1 MSGPRS
7 LTYRRFR
14 GMMYHVKHMEEAP
27 GMAKSENQKVKTLFV
42 AKYFLENSDEN
53 HPVTAGDI
61 TDYLKNECGIE
72 SERRAIYR
80 DIAALRG
87 VLHMD
92 IVGGQGG
99 KYRLISRQFEFD
111 DLRLLAECV
120 HAAKFISAPKAKKL
134 VSKIGKFCSIYQREE
149 LEREVFLC
157 DRVKTTRK
165 DILFII
171 GIIQVAMAS
180 RENGKP
186 KPPQKISFKYLKYTI
201 QDKNTQVERRKGA
214 AYVVSP
220 YKLLINE
227 GNYYLLA
234 YDAKAQDMR
243 TYRVDRMKEVK
254 ALDEPREGAE
264 AFAAIDME
272 TYTRR
277 VFSMYGGQQKRVS
290 VRFINPLL
298 DTAIERF
305 GTAPHVFYRP
315 DGERHFVVT
324 ADVEISDQFFS
335 WVCGFR
341 KRATIISPPDVVEGM
356 QKFLKDIAGR
366 YET

>member
-1 MSGPRS
+1 
-7 LTYRRFR
+7 
-14 GMMYHVKHMEEAP
+14 
-27 GMAKSENQKVKTLFV
+27 MAKSENQKVKTLFV

-53 HPVTAGDI
+53 HPVTAGDV

-72 SERRAIYR
+72 AERRAIYR
-80 DIAALRG
+80 DIAALRDVFG
-87 VLHMD
+87 MD
-92 IVGGQGG
+92 IDGSQGG
-99 KYRLISRQFEFD
+99 KYRLLSRQFEFD

-120 HAAKFISAPKAKKL
+120 HAAKFISASKAKEL
-134 VSKIGKFCSIYQREE
+134 VSTIAEFCSSYQAEE
-149 LEREVFLC
+149 LQREVFLC

-165 DILFII
+165 DILLII
-171 GIIQVAMAS
+171 GIIQAAMS
-180 RENGKP
+180 TKESGKP

-201 QDKNTQVERRKGA
+201 QDKNAQVERRKGA
-214 AYVVSP
+214 AYKVSP

-234 YDAKAQDMR
+234 YDDKAQDMR

-277 VFSMYGGQQKRVS
+277 VFSMFGGEQKRVS

-305 GTAPHVFYRP
+305 GTAPDVFYRP
-315 DGERHFVVT
+315 DDERHFVVT
-324 ADVEISDQFFS
+324 ADVEISNQFFA
-335 WVCGFR
+335 WVCGFG
-341 KRATIISPPDVVEGM
+341 KRAKIIWPSDVAEDMKEFLSGISGM
-356 QKFLKDIAGR
+356 

>member
-1 MSGPRS
+1 
-7 LTYRRFR
+7 
-14 GMMYHVKHMEEAP
+14 
-27 GMAKSENQKVKTLFV
+27 MAKSENQKMKTLFV

-53 HPVTAGDI
+53 HPITAGDI

-80 DIAALRG
+80 DIAALRD
-87 VLHMD
+87 VFDMNID
-92 IVGGQGG
+92 GGQGG
-99 KYRLISRQFEFD
+99 KYRLLSRQFDFD
-111 DLRLLAECV
+111 ELRILAECV
-120 HAAKFISAPKAKKL
+120 YAAKFVSEAQAKTL
-134 VSKIGKFCSIYQREE
+134 VATIGEFCSSYQADE

-157 DRVKTTRK
+157 DRVKTTQTGVLTNINK
-165 DILFII
+165 
-171 GIIQVAMAS
+171 IQKAMTTKV
-180 RENGKP
+180 NGKP

-201 QDKNTQVERRKGA
+201 QDKSAQVERRKGA

-305 GTAPHVFYRP
+305 GTSPHVFYRP

-341 KRATIISPPDVVEGM
+341 KRATIINPPDVVEDM

>member
-1 MSGPRS
+1 
-7 LTYRRFR
+7 
-14 GMMYHVKHMEEAP
+14 
-27 GMAKSENQKVKTLFV
+27 MAKSENQKVKTLFV

-72 SERRAIYR
+72 AERRAIYR
-80 DIAALRG
+80 DIAALRDVFG
-87 VLHMD
+87 MD
-92 IVGGQGG
+92 IDGGQGG
-99 KYRLISRQFEFD
+99 KYRLLSRQLEFD

-120 HAAKFISAPKAKKL
+120 HAAKFISASKAKEL
-134 VSKIGKFCSIYQREE
+134 VSTIAEFCSSYQAEE
-149 LEREVFLC
+149 LQREVFLC

-165 DILFII
+165 DILLII
-171 GIIQVAMAS
+171 GIIQAAMS
-180 RENGKP
+180 VRENGKP

-201 QDKNTQVERRKGA
+201 QDKNAQVERRKGA
-214 AYVVSP
+214 AYKVSP

-234 YDAKAQDMR
+234 YDDKAQDMR

-277 VFSMYGGQQKRVS
+277 VFSMFGGEQKRVS

-305 GTAPHVFYRP
+305 GTAPDVFYRP
-315 DGERHFVVT
+315 DDERHFVVT
-324 ADVEISDQFFS
+324 ADVEISNQFFA
-335 WVCGFR
+335 WVCGFG
-341 KRATIISPPDVVEGM
+341 KRAKIIWPSDVVEDMKEFLSGISGM
-356 QKFLKDIAGR
+356 

>member
-1 MSGPRS
+1 M
-7 LTYRRFR
+7 
-14 GMMYHVKHMEEAP
+14 
-27 GMAKSENQKVKTLFV
+27 

-61 TDYLKNECGIE
+61 TDYLQNECGIK

-80 DIAALRG
+80 DIAALRDVFG
-87 VLHMD
+87 MD
-92 IVGGQGG
+92 IDGGQGG
-99 KYRLISRQFEFD
+99 KYRLLSRQFEFE

-120 HAAKFISAPKAKKL
+120 HATKFISAEKAKEL
-134 VSKIGKFCSIYQREE
+134 VCTIGQFCSSYQSEE

-157 DRVKTTRK
+157 DRVKTTRR
-165 DILFII
+165 DILLII
-171 GIIQVAMAS
+171 GIIQSAMADK
-180 RENGKP
+180 ENGKP

-201 QDKNTQVERRKGA
+201 QNKNTQVERHRGA
-214 AYVVSP
+214 TYKVSP

-234 YDAKAQDMR
+234 YDDKSQDMR
-243 TYRVDRMKEVK
+243 TYRIDRMKEVT

-264 AFAAIDME
+264 AFDAIDIE

-277 VFSMYGGQQKRVS
+277 VFSMFGGEQKRVS
-290 VRFINPLL
+290 IHFDSPLL

-305 GTAPHVFYRP
+305 GMAPDVFYRP
-315 DGERHFVVT
+315 DGEQHFVVT

-341 KRATIISPPDVVEGM
+341 NRAKIISPPDVVEDM
-356 QKFLKDIAGR
+356 QKFLQQISAL
-366 YET
+366 YE